1 MSAPAANSKN
11 ALLFV
16 LITVMINSIGFGIM
30 IPVLPDL
37 IKELTGLEN
46 HEAVKHSGLLTLV
59 FAVFQFICMPIVGGL
74 SDRFGRRPIMLIS
87 LGGLAIDFFL
97 MALAPTILFLYIGR
111 ALSGIFGATFS
122 TANAYVADVSPPEK
136 RAQNF
141 GLIGASFG
149 VGFLLGPV
157 IGGILGEYGTRVPF
171 YAAGIISLINVI
183 YGFIFLPETLAK
195 SKRRPFEIKRSNPIG
210 SVLALGRIQGVKS
223 LIFVLFV
230 LAVAHTVYPTT
241 YAFSTMEGLG
251 WSSGDVG
258 FSLGAFAVASMI
270 VQGGLIRIIIP
281 KIGLFWAGFIG
292 ILSAVA
298 AYTMM
303 GSADQGWIIY
313 AAGPLAALAGLYGP
327 ALTNMMSSRVS
338 ESEQGELQGAIGAAQ
353 GLALMAGPMAM
364 PGIFGIF
371 ADTANRADRQM
382 QAFPDNLMGILQYMT
397 GATDIPYI
405 PGSPFLLAGA
415 LSFIALVT
423 FILVTNKSDRDAR
436 YAPTNAPSPDPDGL
450 EQPPITNAEPPI

>member
-1 MSAPAANSKN
+1 MTSPDGNSKN
-11 ALLFV
+11 ALIFV

-46 HEAVKHSGLLTLV
+46 YQAVKHSGLLTLT

-74 SDRFGRRPIMLIS
+74 SDRFGRRPVMLTS
-87 LGGLAIDFFL
+87 LGGLAVDFFL

-171 YAAGIISLINVI
+171 YAAGVISLINVI
-183 YGFIFLPETLAK
+183 YGLIFLPETLAK
-195 SKRRPFEIKRSNPIG
+195 SKRRDFDIRRSNPIG
-210 SVLALGRIQGVKS
+210 SVVTLGRIKGVKS
-223 LIFVLFV
+223 LIFVLFI
-230 LAVAHTVYPTT
+230 LASAHTVYPTT

-258 FSLGAFAVASMI
+258 FSLGAFAIASMV

-292 ILSAVA
+292 ILSAVV

-303 GSADQGWIIY
+303 GSADAGWIIY
-313 AAGPLAALAGLYGP
+313 AAGPLIALAGLYGP

-338 ESEQGELQGAIGAAQ
+338 DSEQGELQGAIGAAQ

-364 PGIFGIF
+364 TGMFGLF
-371 ADTANRADRQM
+371 GNTANRADRQM
-382 QAFPDNLMGILQYMT
+382 QAFPDNIIGTTQYLL
-397 GATDIPYI
+397 GATDIPYV

-415 LSFIALVT
+415 LSLFALIT
-423 FILVTNKSDRDAR
+423 FLLVTNKADRDAR
-436 YAPTNAPSPDPDGL
+436 YKPKAEVL
-450 EQPPITNAEPPI
+450 EEASISSVGPEA

>member
-1 MSAPAANSKN
+1 MSAPAVNSKN

-46 HEAVKHSGLLTLV
+46 HQAVKHSGLLTLV

-74 SDRFGRRPIMLIS
+74 SDRFGRRPIM
-87 LGGLAIDFFL
+87 
-97 MALAPTILFLYIGR
+97 
-111 ALSGIFGATFS
+111 
-122 TANAYVADVSPPEK
+122 YVADVSPPEK

-183 YGFIFLPETLAK
+183 YGFIFLPET
-195 SKRRPFEIKRSNPIG
+195 
-210 SVLALGRIQGVKS
+210 
-223 LIFVLFV
+223 
-230 LAVAHTVYPTT
+230 
-241 YAFSTMEGLG
+241 
-251 WSSGDVG
+251 
-258 FSLGAFAVASMI
+258 
-270 VQGGLIRIIIP
+270 
-281 KIGLFWAGFIG
+281 
-292 ILSAVA
+292 
-298 AYTMM
+298 
-303 GSADQGWIIY
+303 
-313 AAGPLAALAGLYGP
+313 
-327 ALTNMMSSRVS
+327 
-338 ESEQGELQGAIGAAQ
+338 
-353 GLALMAGPMAM
+353 
-364 PGIFGIF
+364 GIFGLF
-371 ADTANRADRQM
+371 ADTANRATRQM

-397 GATDIPYI
+397 GAPGIPYI

-423 FILVTNKSDRDAR
+423 FILVTNKADRDAR
-436 YAPTNAPSPDPDGL
+436 YEPNNVPSPDPDGL
-450 EQPPITNAEPPI
+450 EKPASFENP

>member
-1 MSAPAANSKN
+1 M
-11 ALLFV
+11 FV

-46 HEAVKHSGLLTLV
+46 HQAVKHSGFLTLT

-74 SDRFGRRPIMLIS
+74 SDRFGRRPIMLTS
-87 LGGLAIDFFL
+87 LAGLAVDFFL

-171 YAAGIISLINVI
+171 YAAGTISLINVI
-183 YGFIFLPETLAK
+183 YGLIFLPETLAK
-195 SKRRPFEIKRSNPIG
+195 SKRRPFDILRSNPIG
-210 SVLALGRIQGVKS
+210 SVLTLGRIKGVKS
-223 LIFVLFV
+223 LIFVLFI
-230 LAVAHTVYPTT
+230 LAAAHTVYPTT

-258 FSLGAFAVASMI
+258 FSLGAFAIASMA

-292 ILSAVA
+292 ILSAVVG
-298 AYTMM
+298 YTLM
-303 GSADQGWIIY
+303 GSANVGWLIY
-313 AAGPLAALAGLYGP
+313 LGGVFAALAGLYSP

-338 ESEQGELQGAIGAAQ
+338 DSEQGELQGAIGAAQ

-364 PGIFGIF
+364 TGMFGLF
-371 ADTANRADRQM
+371 GDTANRADRQM
-382 QAFPDNLMGILQYMT
+382 QAFPDNIIGTLQYLL
-397 GATDIPYI
+397 GGIDVPYV
-405 PGSPFLLAGA
+405 PGSPFLLAGGLSLFA
-415 LSFIALVT
+415 LAT
-423 FILVTNKSDRDAR
+423 FLIVTNKADRDAR
-436 YAPTNAPSPDPDGL
+436 YSPKAETISGDDDVVMEPSL
-450 EQPPITNAEPPI
+450 EA

>member
-1 MSAPAANSKN
+1 MLGTDGNSKN
-11 ALLFV
+11 ALIFV

-46 HEAVKHSGLLTLV
+46 HEAVRHSGLLTLT

-87 LGGLAIDFFL
+87 LAGLAFDFFL
-97 MALAPTILFLYIGR
+97 MAIAPTILFLYAGR

-195 SKRRPFEIKRSNPIG
+195 SKRRAFDIKRSNPVG
-210 SVLALGRIQGVKS
+210 SVLTLGRIKGVKS

-230 LAVAHTVYPTT
+230 LATAHTVYPTT

-258 FSLGAFAVASMI
+258 FSLGAFAIASMA
-270 VQGGLIRIIIP
+270 VQGGLIRVIIP

-292 ILSAVA
+292 MASAA
-298 AYTMM
+298 TAYTMM
-303 GSADQGWIIY
+303 GSADAGWIIY

-353 GLALMAGPMAM
+353 GLALMSGPMAM
-364 PGIFGIF
+364 TGMFGLF
-371 ADTANRADRQM
+371 ADTTNRADRQM
-382 QAFPDNLMGILQYMT
+382 QAFPDNIIGTFKYLT
-397 GATDIPYI
+397 GTMDIPYV
-405 PGSPFLLAGA
+405 PGSPFLLAGSLSLFA
-415 LSFIALVT
+415 LITFLLVT
-423 FILVTNKSDRDAR
+423 TKADRDAR
-436 YAPTNAPSPDPDGL
+436 YARTETAATESHEG
-450 EQPPITNAEPPI
+450 

>member
-1 MSAPAANSKN
+1 MLGSDPNSKN
-11 ALLFV
+11 ALVFV

-46 HEAVKHSGLLTLV
+46 HQAVRHSGLLTLT

-87 LGGLAIDFFL
+87 LAGLAADFFL
-97 MALAPTILFLYIGR
+97 MAIAPTIAFLYLGR

-195 SKRRPFEIKRSNPIG
+195 SKRRSFDIIRSNPIG
-210 SVLALGRIQGVKS
+210 SVLSLGRIKGVKS
-223 LIFVLFV
+223 LIFVLFI
-230 LAVAHTVYPTT
+230 LATAHTVYPTT
-241 YAFSTMEGLG
+241 YAFSTMEGLN

-258 FSLGAFAVASMI
+258 FSLGAFAVASMA

-281 KIGLFWAGFIG
+281 KLGLFWAGFIG
-292 ILSAVA
+292 ILSAII

-303 GSADQGWIIY
+303 GSADAGWIIY
-313 AAGPLAALAGLYGP
+313 AAGPFAALAGLYGP

-353 GLALMAGPMAM
+353 GLALMSGPMAM
-364 PGIFGIF
+364 TGMFGLF

-382 QAFPDNLMGILQYMT
+382 QAFPDNIIAMGQYFT
-397 GATDIPYI
+397 GGLDVPYV
-405 PGSPFLLAGA
+405 PGSPFLLAGG
-415 LSFIALVT
+415 LSLMALVT
-423 FILVTNKSDRDAR
+423 FLIVTNKADRDAR
-436 YAPTNAPSPDPDGL
+436 YAPDKKPVDTAPEPNL
-450 EQPPITNAEPPI
+450 QPRTEL

>member
-1 MSAPAANSKN
+1 MTRSPKNSKN

-74 SDRFGRRPIMLIS
+74 SDRFGRRPIMLTS
-87 LGGLAIDFFL
+87 LAGLAVDFFL

-183 YGFIFLPETLAK
+183 YGLIFLPETLATT
-195 SKRRPFEIKRSNPIG
+195 KRRPFEIKRSNPIG
-210 SVLALGRIQGVKS
+210 SVLALGRIKGVKS

-258 FSLGAFAVASMI
+258 FSLGAFAIASMI

-292 ILSAVA
+292 MFSAVVG
-298 AYTMM
+298 YTMM
-303 GSADQGWIIY
+303 GSADAGWIIY

-364 PGIFGIF
+364 TGMFGLF
-371 ADTANRADRQM
+371 GDAANRPDRQM
-382 QAFPDNLMGILQYMT
+382 QAFPDNIVGITQYLA
-397 GATDIPYI
+397 GNVNIPYV

-415 LSFIALVT
+415 LSFVALII
-423 FILVTNKSDRDAR
+423 FILVTNKADRDAR
-436 YAPTNAPSPDPDGL
+436 YSPEATPIADPDGL
-450 EQPPITNAEPPI
+450 EQPAINTRGDVG